1 MTSTRQRIVSDRRA
15 RARRAGFSLLEVAIA
30 TVVLT
35 MGISAVLSVIV
46 KYTRIVRVNNE
57 STIAQQA
64 ARQMLERM
72 QEATFA
78 QVFATYNTSTADDPG
93 GVGTAP
99 GRNFVVAGLPVQ
111 RNDADGRVGE
121 INFPM
126 NGTQLRE
133 NVTDLP
139 LGMPRDLN
147 GSGGAPDALN
157 HATDYVLLPVTITLR
172 WRGASGNRTLTV
184 RHLLS
189 GR

>member
-1 MTSTRQRIVSDRRA
+1 MDSTGQEIVPDRRG
-15 RARRAGFSLLEVAIA
+15 RARRAGFSLLEVAIG

-46 KYTRIVRVNNE
+46 KYSRMVRVNTE

-72 QEATFA
+72 QETPFA

-93 GVGTAP
+93 GAGTAP
-99 GRNFVVAGLPVQ
+99 GRNFVVNGLQP
-111 RNDADGRVGE
+111 RANDADGRVGE
-121 INFPM
+121 ILFPM
-126 NGTQLRE
+126 NGSQLRE
-133 NVTDLP
+133 DVTDTA

-147 GSGGAPDALN
+147 GNGATDSLD
-157 HATDYVLLPVTITLR
+157 HAADYVLLPVTITLR
-172 WRGASGNRTLTV
+172 WRGASGNRTMTV

-189 GR
+189 SR